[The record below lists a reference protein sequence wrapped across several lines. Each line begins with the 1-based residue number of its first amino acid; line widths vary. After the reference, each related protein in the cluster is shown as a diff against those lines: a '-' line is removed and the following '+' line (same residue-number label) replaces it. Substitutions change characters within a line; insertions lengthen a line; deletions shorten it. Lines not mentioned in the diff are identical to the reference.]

1 MTTTTAMTVFPPN
14 DKETTMTHRI
24 TRPFTKLVAALA
36 AALPALAAQA
46 APGAYAPVTDARL
59 ANPEA
64 ANWLHYRGNYGGWGY
79 SPLEQINTGN
89 VRKLELAW
97 AFSTG
102 QVEGHQSPPVVNN
115 GYMYVTTPGSQVI
128 ALDAKTGVE
137 LWRYKKEVP
146 AELLQLHPTNR
157 GVALYGDKVYVAT
170 VDAHL
175 VALDAKTGKPVW
187 TKAVGDWKALQYIT
201 LAPLAAKGKI
211 MVGSS
216 GGETGVRGFVAA
228 FDAETGN
235 EAWRAFMTAAPGEPG
250 GDSWPGETHKNG
262 GGSVWITGTYDP
274 ATNLSY
280 WGTGNPA
287 PWPTEGRKGDNLYT
301 TSVVAI
307 DVNSG
312 KIRGHHQYHHND
324 AWDWD
329 EVSAPL
335 LIDTE
340 VKGRP
345 IKAAVHAGRN
355 GYLWM
360 LERKDGPIG
369 FVDAVSYVNNNV
381 FTGIDKNTG
390 RPSYNPARTPG
401 LGKGKVTFCPSLWGG
416 KDWTPEAWSPKTG
429 LFYIPANN
437 NLCSEL
443 PEPDPVKYK
452 KGDLYIGY
460 PIDAV
465 LGSLRYQDGKA
476 PATIGEIQAW
486 DLKTGKLAWVHKF
499 PTFNWGPLLTTGGNL
514 LFAGGTNDRKF
525 RAFDAAS
532 GKVLWETTMPSG
544 VTGVPTSFQV
554 DGEQYIAV
562 QAGWG
567 VDAQRMQ
574 NGIDTLQGKA
584 TPVPQGGV
592 VMVYKL
598 AK

>member
-1 MTTTTAMTVFPPN
+1 MKNHLYAAAIGVT
-14 DKETTMTHRI
+14 
-24 TRPFTKLVAALA
+24 AALT
-36 AALPALAAQA
+36 ALPALSAPA
-46 APGAYAPVTDARL
+46 APSEYSPVTDARL
-59 ANPEA
+59 KNPEPG
-64 ANWLHYRGNYGGWGY
+64 NWLQYRGNYGGWGY
-79 SPLEQINTGN
+79 SPLDKINAAN
-89 VRKLELAW
+89 VGKLQLAW
-97 AFSTG
+97 SLSTG
-102 QVEGHQSPPVVNN
+102 QTEGHQAPPIVNN
-115 GYMYVTTPGSQVI
+115 GFMYVTTPGAQVI
-128 ALDAKTGVE
+128 AIEAKTGRE
-137 LWRYKKEVP
+137 IWRYKKEIP
-146 AELLQLHPTNR
+146 AEMLQLHPTNR

-170 VDAHL
+170 VDCHL
-175 VALDAKTGKPVW
+175 VALDAETGKVLW
-187 TKAVGDWKALQYIT
+187 IKQVGDWKALQYMT

-228 FDAETGN
+228 FDAETGA
-235 EAWRAFMTAAPGEPG
+235 EAWRTFTTAAPGDPG
-250 GDSWPGETHKNG
+250 GDTWPGDTHKNG
-262 GGSVWITGTYDP
+262 GGSIWITGTYDP
-274 ATNLSY
+274 DTNLSY

-301 TSVVAI
+301 TSTIALNVDTGAI
-307 DVNSG
+307 
-312 KIRGHHQYHHND
+312 KGHHQYHPND

-340 VKGRP
+340 VKGKK

-360 LERKDGPIG
+360 LERSGEKIN
-369 FVDAVSYVNNNV
+369 FVDAIPYVHNNV
-381 FTGIDKNTG
+381 FKSIDAKTG
-390 RPSYNPARTPG
+390 RPSYDDARRPG
-401 LGKGKVTFCPSLWGG
+401 VGKAVNFCPSLWGG
-416 KDWTPEAWSPKTG
+416 KDWPPEAWNPKTG

-443 PEPDPVKYK
+443 PEAEPTKYK

-460 PIDAV
+460 PIEGV
-465 LGSLRYQDGKA
+465 LGSLRYRDGKA

-486 DLKTGKLAWVHKF
+486 DLKTGKQVWTHKF

-525 RAFDAAS
+525 RAFDARN
-532 GKVLWETTMPSG
+532 GKVLWETATPSG
-544 VTGVPTSFQV
+544 VTGVPSAFEV

-562 QAGWG
+562 LSGWG

-574 NGIDTLQGKA
+574 SGIDTLSGQKTA
-584 TPVPQGGV
+584 VPQGGT

-598 AK
+598 PK

>member
-1 MTTTTAMTVFPPN
+1 MKNHLYAAAIGVT
-14 DKETTMTHRI
+14 
-24 TRPFTKLVAALA
+24 AALT
-36 AALPALAAQA
+36 ALPALSAPA
-46 APGAYAPVTDARL
+46 APSEYSPVTDARL
-59 ANPEA
+59 KNPEPG
-64 ANWLHYRGNYGGWGY
+64 NWLQYRGNYGGWGY
-79 SPLEQINTGN
+79 SPLDKVN
-89 VRKLELAW
+89 VNNVGKLQLAW
-97 AFSTG
+97 SLSTG
-102 QVEGHQSPPVVNN
+102 QTEGHQAPPIVNN
-115 GYMYVTTPGSQVI
+115 GFMYVTTPGAQVI
-128 ALDAKTGVE
+128 AIEAKSGRE
-137 LWRYKKEVP
+137 IWRYKKEIP
-146 AELLQLHPTNR
+146 AEMLQLHPTNR

-170 VDAHL
+170 VDCHL
-175 VALDAKTGKPVW
+175 VALDAETGKVLW
-187 TKAVGDWKALQYIT
+187 IKQVGDWKALQYMT

-228 FDAETGN
+228 FDAETGA
-235 EAWRAFMTAAPGEPG
+235 EAWRTFTTAAPGDPG
-250 GDSWPGETHKNG
+250 GDTWPGDTHKNG
-262 GGSVWITGTYDP
+262 GGSIWITGTYDP
-274 ATNLSY
+274 DTNLSY

-301 TSVVAI
+301 TSTIALNVDTGAI
-307 DVNSG
+307 
-312 KIRGHHQYHHND
+312 KGHHQYHPND

-340 VKGRP
+340 VKGKK

-360 LERKDGPIG
+360 LERSGEKIN
-369 FVDAVSYVNNNV
+369 FVDAIPYVHNNV
-381 FTGIDKNTG
+381 FKSIDAKTG
-390 RPSYNPARTPG
+390 RPSYDDARRPG
-401 LGKGKVTFCPSLWGG
+401 VGKAVNFCPSLWGG
-416 KDWTPEAWSPKTG
+416 KDWPPEAWNPKTG

-443 PEPDPVKYK
+443 PEAEPTKYK

-460 PIDAV
+460 PIEGV
-465 LGSLRYQDGKA
+465 LGSLRYRDGKA

-486 DLKTGKLAWVHKF
+486 DLKTGKQVWTHKF

-525 RAFDAAS
+525 RAFDARN
-532 GKVLWETTMPSG
+532 GKVLWETATPSG
-544 VTGVPTSFQV
+544 VTGVPSAFEV

-562 QAGWG
+562 LSGWG

-574 NGIDTLQGKA
+574 SGIDTLSGQKTA
-584 TPVPQGGV
+584 VPQGGT

-598 AK
+598 PK